1 MYLTR
6 CHSLSGFLH
15 ILVVLSLHLFLRFF
29 FIRRS
34 AIYNA
39 GSVPLLAK
47 LIKLDKQDFLIPFV
61 GLAQECAVEVSF

>member
-1 MYLTR
+1 MYLKKMSFALWFPAHFSR
-6 CHSLSGFLH
+6 SFPSPVFA
-15 ILVVLSLHLFLRFF
+15 VF